1 MTIPRNKWLILA
13 VIWFFMGIYALIFRE
28 SSGGNAAPFPHFDKL
43 AHVALFF
50 IQTWLLAKIWL
61 YDYQKPLF
69 KILFTFGLFYAIG
82 SELAQHWFTQT
93 RQGDVL
99 DICADMVGVGCALYL
114 AKIKYQVQK

>member
-1 MTIPRNKWLILA
+1 MA
-13 VIWFFMGIYALIFRE
+13 VGKNL
-28 SSGGNAAPFPHFDKL
+28 
-43 AHVALFF
+43 V
-50 IQTWLLAKIWL
+50 
-61 YDYQKPLF
+61 
-69 KILFTFGLFYAIG
+69 TFGLSYAIG